1 MSERSDD
8 DDAAMRELLDQ
19 ELVEASLTQMRAEQP
34 PPTASSTPQQFE
46 DAIAAIASTVL
57 KIPPD
62 ELDVRQNM
70 ARYGVDSIVVTEIM
84 KRISDLIGQPIAPT
98 VFFEAKHLAE
108 LAHILRTRYARKVE
122 VPSDAARWI
131 ARFRK
136 VAASGTKIPLVQPAA
151 ARSGTGQSYEP
162 VAIIAMEGMFA
173 ESADLKAFEKHLRN
187 GDDCIG
193 EVPADR
199 WDWRAVHGDPKQGE
213 FTNVKYGGFAPDIDK
228 FDPQFFGMSPREA
241 ELTDPQHRLF
251 IQCVWKLIESA
262 GYAPRSLT
270 GRKIGIFLG
279 INLQDYAHL
288 IDRAGAMEAMHLT
301 SLGHMF
307 CPNRLSFYL
316 DTHGPSQVIDTACSS
331 SLVALHRAVLAVQ
344 HEGCEMAIAGG
355 ANLMISS
362 DMHVMYGKVG
372 MICEDGRC
380 KTFSRA
386 ANGYARGDG
395 IGAVLVK
402 PLAQAERD
410 GDTILA
416 VIRGSAEN
424 HGGASTSLTAPN
436 PKAQASLIV
445 EAHGKAGSDPRS
457 IGYIEC
463 HGTGT
468 ALGDPIEVNGL
479 KMAFETLYL
488 SAGLEP
494 SSGHCGLGSVKSNI
508 GHAETAAG
516 IAGVIKTVL
525 SLRSGRLYPTLHCE
539 DINPMIELERSPF
552 YILQRGQEWRRP
564 VIEGEVLPRRAGVSS
579 FGAGGSN
586 AHVVIEEY
594 VAPPP
599 AAVRSPTPS
608 LIPLSA
614 QNAARLDELLEDLLR
629 FLEETAEA
637 ERPDIADIAYTL
649 QVGRDAMAER
659 LAIVTDSTAGLLA
672 RLRQLSRGEAA
683 PDCYRGTVKRGKEV
697 GRTVQSRDLRRSADD
712 WTRGGE
718 IDWQALHVG
727 KPRRV
732 SLPTYPFARQRYWL
746 PQAVVAQH
754 PLIHRDTSD
763 ASERRFTSVFTGAEF
778 FLADHVVSGEKV
790 LPGVAYLEMARAAV
804 NRGRL
809 RLKNVV
815 WARPYAVGSA
825 PQPLHIGL
833 APPQDGQVAYR
844 IYSDAGLHGQ
854 GTAVLEDPAP
864 SRIDLEALRRTITN
878 SLDVPQCYDAFAAM
892 GIVYG
897 PGHRCL
903 DTVHFSSGSHPQ
915 VLARLR
921 LHGSAAP
928 YVLHPGLIDSAL
940 QACMGLVGGQDREL
954 PAAASLPFALDIFE
968 LVAEPPST
976 LWAWIRTVEGSVPND
991 RLRKLDIDL
1000 VDDSGQVCIRLQ
1012 GFSSRTPDTSA
1023 LVGYEP
1029 VWVVQ
1034 PAAEGAPAWSRRSVV
1049 LCDLDGVFGGVAE
1062 RPDIAWSRL
1071 PLSGATESWYADAAI
1086 GLFETI
1092 KALHAEQGAGRAL
1105 VQVVVPRRGNG
1116 ALLGGLSGL
1125 VKTANRESTRV
1136 FAQLVEVADA
1146 DELKTKLDA
1155 ESHGIE
1161 DHVRYEGDSRHVMR
1175 WREREPGASSL
1186 PWKENGVYL
1195 ITGGSGGLGQVF
1207 ARHVARQAPT
1217 AKIILCGRRQQVDV
1231 SRRDQVEAFIAD
1243 VVRTHGRIDG
1253 VLHCAGL
1260 LRDNYVARKTAA
1272 EIAAVLAPK
1281 VAGTLHL
1288 DAATAD
1294 LDIDF
1299 FALFSSAAGAL
1310 GSAGQADYAAA
1321 NAFLDAFAHHRNAQV
1336 EAGSRRGRTVSI
1348 DWPLWAEGG
1357 MRMEPAAEKMM
1368 RQTTGMEALPS
1379 DLGVRAFEE
1388 ILASGIPQSL
1398 VLYGST
1404 ARLRRSIAAPDV
1416 VVARTGEPRP
1426 AGTAERRGKIEQ
1438 MLLGAVAALMKFEL
1452 ANLDAETEWSQYGF
1466 DSISLT
1472 EFSNKLNQQHRLE
1485 LTPTVF
1491 FEYPTIGALA
1501 TWLADNSDLFPASSP
1516 AAAPPPPV
1524 AQPRLV
1530 QPSAPVAAPVQR
1542 DLEATDAV
1550 AIIGMSGRFPMARD
1564 IEEFW
1569 ANLQAGR
1576 DCISEIP
1583 LDRNWETLGD
1593 EPRWG
1598 GFIDG
1603 IGNFDAR
1610 FFGISPREAEQMDP
1624 QQRLLMEYAWKAIED
1639 AGYAPASLSGSNTAL
1654 FVGTASSGYGNL
1666 IMQSGAAI
1674 EGYSSTAVVGSI
1686 GPNRMSYFLNLHG
1699 PSEPIETACSSSLVA
1714 IHRALSAMAA
1724 GDCDQAIVGGIN
1736 LILSPETH
1744 TSFAKAGMLCPDGR
1758 CKTFSRHAN
1767 GYVRGEGVGM
1777 LFLKK
1782 LRAAERDGDHIYG
1795 VIRGSAE
1802 NHGGRANSLT
1812 APNPKAQAELLKR
1825 AYSRAGIDPRTVG
1838 YIEAHGTGT
1847 ELGDPIE
1854 VNGLKTAFR
1863 DLYLSTGDAEVEGAH
1878 CGVGSVKS
1886 NIGHLELAAGV
1897 AGVIKV
1903 LLQLRHRTLVP
1914 TLHCDEVNPYIQLQ
1928 GSPFYLVREN
1938 REWAAPRDREGRE
1951 LPRRAGVSSFG
1962 FGGVNAHVV
1971 IEEYAPR
1978 REVSQQWPSPGLVVL
1993 SAKTSERLRESA
2005 AALLAFVR
2013 QGAHP
2018 GHDGALI
2025 DRIRDLTAEVLRVDP
2040 GEIDATRPLEEY
2052 GVDVLQ
2058 RSMLGERLE
2067 EALGVE
2073 IDAAAVLRERTIAAI
2088 AASLP
2093 KQRPAPAAARHS
2105 FRLEDLAYTLQ
2116 VGRDAMDERLAVVVS
2131 SIQDLESKLQAFVDG
2146 AMDGVANLYVGQVK
2160 QNKGLVAAFGADEEL
2175 QEALEKWIQRGKFA
2189 KLLDLWTKGL
2199 TVDWEKLYSA
2209 DGPFPWKP
2217 RRISLPGYS
2226 FVAQHHW
2233 IKSRVT
2239 DPPAKREEK
2248 AAPPPSPLVKDSIA
2262 ALTGA
2267 EFFLA
2272 DHRVQGRKVLPGVAY
2287 LEMMRAAASQEGAVV
2302 HPPGTILRLKD
2313 VVWIK
2318 PAIVE
2323 EPRRLRVDLSS
2334 GPHEGSRC
2342 VISSDGEMHSEGTI
2356 LSVEASQ
2363 PRLDLAALRAQPGW
2377 KRFDAET
2384 CYRLFSSVGLDYGPA
2399 HRAIAELHVGAAQV
2413 LARLVLPPKVAETLD
2428 RYLLHPS
2435 LLDSALQASIGFA
2448 LVAVAGDG
2456 PAKLALPFAVETVDV
2471 FGPCTA
2477 VMWALVRRPARSLP
2491 SDRLQKLDIDVCDE
2505 NGGVRVRIS
2514 GFSSRLLASAPV
2526 AAPAPAQVEP
2536 LDLESQAV
2544 TWFKELLAKE
2554 LGFPIDEIGEDE
2566 ALDSYGI
2573 DSMMAMELTRAL
2585 EKPFG
2590 EVSKTLF
2597 FEHHTLAE
2605 LVGYFLEVHRP
2616 KLVAL
2621 FGRVAPPPVP
2631 APVTAAAPPSSIP
2644 AKSPASR
2651 ERPEPGVLDIAIVGL
2666 SGRYPQSPDIEAFWR
2681 NLRDGKDCITEV
2693 PADRWDWRAYYSEDR
2708 SEADRHY
2715 CKWGGFIADADKF
2728 DPLFFNISPGAAE
2741 YIDPQERIFLE
2752 HAWMAM
2758 EDAGYRREDLH
2769 RPSGGSTDDEE
2780 LPGQVG
2786 VYAGV
2791 MYGEYQLLGLEAR
2804 LKGQGVALA
2813 SFYASVANRVSH
2825 ALNLHGP
2832 SMAVDTMCS
2841 SSLTAIHLACQDLRL
2856 GRTDFA
2862 LAGGVNLNLH
2872 PNKYSLL
2879 SQGQYISS
2887 NGRCESFGA
2896 GGDGYVPSEGVGVVM
2911 LKRLAD
2917 AERDGDHIYGVI
2929 KSSALNHGGRTN
2941 GYSVPNPKAQQAV
2954 IARALRE
2961 SGVDP
2966 RAIGYIEAHGTGTR
2980 LGDPIEITGLAKALG
2995 GPDAPSGSCWIGS
3008 SKSNIGHCEAAAG
3021 IAGLTKILLQLREGE
3036 IAPSLHAETL
3046 NPNIDFATT
3055 PFQVNRQLREW
3066 PRPTVD
3072 GQLHRRAAG
3081 VSSFGAGGANA
3092 HLIIEEYVGA
3102 PTGQPREPVVAGP
3115 CFIVLSAKSEEQLRQ
3130 CASRLREL
3138 VESKD
3143 APPLRDIAYTLQVG
3157 REAMPQRL
3165 AFTASSLGETAGKL
3179 ARFLDGDRAGL
3190 LVGRAKTGAA
3200 AAAGDPLAAWVK
3212 GAEVDWLQLYD
3223 EDDRPARVSLPTYPF
3238 ARERYWASDAEAAP
3252 PAARAA
3258 VPAPAPVVEKA
3269 LMLRPTWRERGISA
3283 GTSTAHSEHWV
3294 LSATPLPDIAGA
3306 TVVRLASTFIDRAV
3320 QLFEQIKTILQRR
3333 PRAPVLVQV
3342 VVAAE
3347 DRLDAG
3353 LAALLKTARMENPQ
3367 LVGQLIELDGASGTD
3382 VAALLRANGQAPAD
3396 AHVRYRQGR
3405 REVMGWAELEE
3416 SDSPTL
3422 PIWRQGGTY
3431 LIVGGAGGLG
3441 LHFAREIVRQLSDVT
3456 LILTGRSQLDGTR
3469 LADIEALKTLGARVE
3484 YRAVDVADGAAVEAL
3499 VDTIGRSL
3507 NGIIHSA
3514 GILRD
3519 SYILKKT
3526 SADFR
3531 DVLAS
3536 KVLGAM
3542 NLDTATKRLDLDF
3555 FILFSSLAGAV
3566 GNPGQADYATANGFL
3581 DAFAADRRRRGRR
3594 GRTLS
3599 IDWPLWQDGGMG
3611 LDAQSRELMWQRT
3624 GLKPLHTATGI
3635 EAFHRALQSGADQVV
3650 VLQGDAL
3657 RLRQMF
3663 LSLPAVPPEESL
3675 AAAAE
3680 DGGELAAKVQGML
3693 VRMLADML
3701 KIPAHRIE
3709 IDVPLE
3715 EYGIDSVAMMKL
3727 GSDLEKI
3734 LGPLPKTLFYEH
3746 PSVEAASGFIVEA
3759 CRSQLAKLF
3768 DAAPPAAPKEAPVPK
3783 VPTVEAAAAIVDS
3796 QHIAVI
3802 GMSGRFPMA
3811 NDVDALWQNLARGR
3825 DCVTEVPAERWDH
3838 SLYFDPDKDK
3848 VGKTYCKWGGFL
3860 DDVDGFDARF
3870 FRISPSEAELLDPQE
3885 RLFLETSW
3893 NLLESSGYLGETLQR
3908 LCQSKVGVFVGSMS
3922 QQYHAVESDPVREAV
3937 VVLSSPSSIA
3947 NRVSYF
3953 FNFQGPS
3960 IAIDTMCSS
3969 ALNAVHMAC
3978 DSLRRGDCKVA
3989 IAGGVNLTIH
3999 PKKYIGL
4006 SVGQMV
4012 GSHRGCT
4019 SFGDGDGYLPAEA
4032 VGAVLLKPL
4041 RDAIADGDDILAV
4054 IKSTA
4059 VNHGGQSS
4067 GYRVPSAA
4075 AQTELIAGNF
4085 ARAGIDPRSVSY
4097 VESAANGSA
4106 MGDAIELR
4114 ALAAAFARSTGDRQF
4129 CAIGSVK
4136 SNIGHAE
4143 AASGVTQ
4150 LIKVILQLR
4159 HRQLVPTIKAEP
4171 LNPNIVFEETPFR
4184 LQRTLEEW
4192 RQPDGGRRRASV
4204 SSFGAGGS
4212 NAHLIVEEYDGER
4225 ATAGPADGRQL
4236 ILLSA
4241 KTRPQL
4247 DAVARR
4253 LLAFV
4258 EDRPDLAIADLAY
4271 TLQTAREPMEHRL
4284 AFVIESREQLIEA
4297 LRAGP
4302 GTSKLFTGDATEDN
4316 SDIRQLLSGKTG
4328 RAMLDMLLAERDL
4341 EKLALYWTKGVKIAW
4356 QSMHAGQE
4364 RRRLALPTYP
4374 FERQS
4379 HWLSAA
4385 EKSAP
4390 AAFAPDA
4397 GQSLEENIRRYIAH
4411 ALRELL
4417 GVAVETVD
4425 PDGTLQDNGVE
4436 SIAATRL
4443 RRGLEQTFGVKL
4455 SARDMLTCPDLASLV
4470 RLVADRQVMP
4480 LSEGQKGLWLLHQ
4493 LAPHAS
4499 AYNVPM
4505 ALRFEGGLDVE
4516 LFRRA
4521 CAHMLR
4527 RFPILASVFG
4537 QRNGE
4542 PFQRAEAD
4550 PRLAF
4555 EHELIDAADEA
4566 DVVELLHARSKR
4578 PFDLERG
4585 PLFRVHVIS
4594 LPEGPSHVL
4603 LVVHH
4608 IVFDGSSAIVVAK
4621 ALDQTYR
4628 ALRDGEAPGVAAE
4641 ATDYGEFVR
4650 WQQRFLTS
4658 EDGQAQLGYWRRQLD
4673 GDLPVLA
4680 LPADLPRPARRGFE
4694 GASHAATVGAELSRA
4709 IATLARSLRI
4719 NPSVVFLGAY
4729 NLLLNRYTSDD
4740 DLLIGMPVSG
4750 RPEDR
4755 FEETVGYFVNML
4767 CIRTRIAGAQ
4777 PVSGFLEQLQ
4787 LTVAD
4792 AMDNG
4797 DYPFPALLKALRI
4810 DRDPTRSPLFQAVFA
4825 YQNFVRPGESGG
4837 LGIAQEGGHDLALE
4851 IYQGVETFALRMDYD
4866 VELLAPATIVRAMAH
4881 YIRLLESMVSRPDA
4895 AIADLSLTSTQ
4906 ERRQLVA
4913 AAQEA
4918 DADEANRGIVELFQ
4932 QQARLTPDSTALNF
4946 ESRSLSY
4953 RELDEQ
4959 STRLAREL
4967 GENGGL
4973 VGVCLPQGFEMI
4985 VAMLAIWKAGAVYV
4999 PLAPGWPSARRR
5011 QAIDGSGMRALIGE
5025 TGIERFASARIAPRG
5040 AAYVIYTSGSTG
5052 EPKGVVISHRSIAH
5066 HCQTMRDHYRLGP
5079 QDKVLQFASMS
5090 FDASLEQVLP
5100 GLLAGATVVL
5110 RPDRLWSAAE
5120 FRGEVT
5126 GLGLTAIDVSP
5137 SYLYELLL
5145 DAERADGWTA
5155 FESLRVVTVGGE
5167 ALLPETLALW
5177 RASPLSGHCRL
5188 VNAYGP
5194 TETTITSLVCD
5205 LGDEVSI
5212 GRPLPGERAYVLDA
5226 YDQLCPVGVVG
5237 ELHIGGVGLALGYL
5251 DQPELTRQKF
5261 IDDPLTPGARLY
5273 RTGDRARR
5281 REDGAI
5287 DFLGRIDQQ
5296 VKVRGF
5302 RVECGEVEAALRRL
5316 DGVAEAVVLLRGDR
5330 LAAFVAPEVEGDVK
5344 GALAETL
5351 PDYMIPSTILSL
5363 PELPLT
5369 PGGKVDRAALRQ
5381 LDPDGP
5387 AVGTVEPRTGTERQ
5401 LREIWRQVLAVD
5413 RIGVHDN
5420 FFDLGGHSLLAVRLM
5435 SLVQERFGR
5444 QLPLSSLFEAPD
5456 IARQAALLDR
5466 GDGAGSPLV
5475 CLQPQGTKPPLFCV
5489 HAVAGDLLAYRALAR
5504 HLGEARPFYGL
5515 QAPGIASG
5523 AHPGSIEG
5531 LAALYLDA
5539 IRTVQPT
5546 GPYRL
5551 AGWSMGGVIAYEMA
5565 RQLREAGE
5573 RVASLALID
5582 SYTPDAVRDLAPT
5595 GDALQHANAQAMSR
5609 YSLGRYEGEARLFA
5623 AGPADKGWATAVSG
5637 AFAIVAIPGDHESL
5651 LAEPNVQNLARA
5663 LNEYLDE
5670 QAN

>member
-19 ELVEASLTQMRAEQP
+19 ELVEASLTQPRSEP
-34 PPTASSTPQQFE
+34 PAAAAASTSRQFE
-46 DAIAAIASTVL
+46 DAFAAIASTVL

-62 ELDVRQNM
+62 ELDVRQSM
-70 ARYGVDSIVVTEIM
+70 ARYGVDSIIVTEIM
-84 KRISDLIGQPIAPT
+84 KRISDLIGQPVAPT

-108 LAHILRTRYARKVE
+108 LAQILHARYAKRVE

-136 VAASGTKIPLVQPAA
+136 VAASGTKIPLVRPAVA
-151 ARSGTGQSYEP
+151 PAEARPSYEP

-173 ESADLKAFEKHLRN
+173 ESADLQAFEKHLRD
-187 GDDCIG
+187 GDDCIS

-199 WDWRAVHGDPKQGE
+199 WDWRAVYGDPKQGE
-213 FTNVKYGGFAPDIDK
+213 FTNVKHGGFVPDIDK

-262 GYAPRSLT
+262 GYAPRSLA

-362 DMHVMYGKVG
+362 DMHVMYSKVG

-380 KTFSRA
+380 KTFSRE

-395 IGAVLVK
+395 VGAVLVK

-445 EAHGKAGSDPRS
+445 EAHRKAGSDPRS
-457 IGYIEC
+457 VGYIEC

-479 KMAFETLYL
+479 KMAFETLYR

-494 SSGHCGLGSVKSNI
+494 SSAHCGLGSVKSNI

-525 SLRSGRLYPTLHCE
+525 SLRHGRLYPTLHCD

-552 YILQRGQEWRRP
+552 YILQRGQDWPHP
-564 VIEGEVLPRRAGVSS
+564 VIDGEVLPRRAGVSS

-594 VAPPP
+594 VARPTD
-599 AAVRSPTPS
+599 AARAPSPS

-614 QNAARLDELLEDLLR
+614 QNAARLDELLKDLLH
-629 FLEETAEA
+629 FLEETPEA
-637 ERPDIADIAYTL
+637 ERPSIGNVAFTL

-659 LAIVTDSTAGLLA
+659 LAIVTDSTTGLMA
-672 RLRQLSRGEAA
+672 KLRQLVQGGAVA
-683 PDCYRGTVKRGKEV
+683 DCYRGTVKRGKEF
-697 GRTVQSRDLRRSADD
+697 GPAASSLDLRRLAEGWVKGS
-712 WTRGGE
+712 E

-727 KPRRV
+727 NPRRV

-746 PQAVVAQH
+746 PQSAVRH

-763 ASERRFTSVFTGAEF
+763 ASEQRFTSVFTGAEF

-804 NRGRL
+804 GKVGL

-815 WARPYAVGSA
+815 WARSHTVGAV

-833 APPQDGQVAYR
+833 APPQNGQIAYR
-844 IYSDAGLHGQ
+844 IYSEAGLHGQ
-854 GTAVLEDPAP
+854 GTAVLEEPAP
-864 SRIDLEALRRTITN
+864 SRIDLEILRRTITN
-878 SLDVPQCYDAFAAM
+878 SLDVPQCYDAFTAM

-903 DTVHFSSGSHPQ
+903 DTVHFSTGANRQ
-915 VLARLR
+915 VLARLK
-921 LHGSAAP
+921 LSGGAAP

-940 QACMGLVGGQDREL
+940 QACMGLVGGQDRER
-954 PAAASLPFALDIFE
+954 PTSASLPFALDMFE
-968 LVAEPPST
+968 LVVEPPPV
-976 LWAWIRTVEGSVPND
+976 LWAWIRAADGYIPND

-1000 VDDSGQVCIRLQ
+1000 ADDSGQVCVRLR
-1012 GFSSRTPDTSA
+1012 GFSSRTPNANA
-1023 LVGYEP
+1023 LVGHEP

-1034 PAAEGAPAWSRRSVV
+1034 PAAQGAPDWSKRRIV
-1049 LCDLDGVFGGVAE
+1049 LCDLDSFFAKTAE
-1062 RPDIAWSRL
+1062 TPGIAWSRL
-1071 PLSGATESWYADAAI
+1071 RLGGAPESWYADAAI
-1086 GLFETI
+1086 GVFETI
-1092 KALHAEQGAGRAL
+1092 KAAHAEQGAGRAL
-1105 VQVVVPRRGNG
+1105 IQVVVPRHGNG

-1136 FAQLVEVADA
+1136 FAQLVEVVAADDLA
-1146 DELKTKLDA
+1146 AVLDA
-1155 ESHGIE
+1155 ESSTND
-1161 DHVRYEGDSRHVMR
+1161 DHVRYDGGVRRVMR
-1175 WREREPGASSL
+1175 WQEREAGTAAL

-1207 ARHVARQAPT
+1207 ARHIAKQAPT

-1231 SRRDQVEAFIAD
+1231 GRRDQVDAFVAD

-1260 LRDNYVARKTAA
+1260 LRDNYIARKSAA
-1272 EIAAVLAPK
+1272 EFAEVLAPK
-1281 VAGTLHL
+1281 VAGALYL
-1288 DAATAD
+1288 DAATAGLD
-1294 LDIDF
+1294 LDF

-1310 GSAGQADYAAA
+1310 GSAGQADYATA

-1336 EAGSRRGRTVSI
+1336 HAGSRRGHTVSI

-1357 MRMEPAAEKMM
+1357 MRMEPAAERMM

-1388 ILASGIPQSL
+1388 ILGSGIAQAL
-1398 VLYGST
+1398 VLYGSP

-1416 VVARTGEPRP
+1416 VVARTEEPRP

-1438 MLLGAVAALMKFEL
+1438 MLLGAVASLMKFEL
-1452 ANLDAETEWSQYGF
+1452 ADLDVETEWSQYGF

-1501 TWLADNSDLFPASSP
+1501 AWLADNSDLFPALP
-1516 AAAPPPPV
+1516 TAVPPPPV
-1524 AQPRLV
+1524 AQPRFV
-1530 QPSAPVAAPVQR
+1530 RPSGPFVAPVER
-1542 DLEATDAV
+1542 EADASDTV
-1550 AIIGMSGRFPMARD
+1550 AIIGMSGRFPMAKD

-1569 ANLQAGR
+1569 INLQAGR

-1583 LDRNWETLGD
+1583 SERNWEALGD

-1639 AGYAPASLSGSNTAL
+1639 AGYAPVSLSGSNTAL

-1812 APNPKAQAELLKR
+1812 APNPKAQADLLKR
-1825 AYSRAGIDPRTVG
+1825 AFTRAGVDPRTVG

-1863 DLYLSTGDAEVEGAH
+1863 DLYASTGGGEVAGAH

-1938 REWAAPRDREGRE
+1938 REWIAPRDGDGHE

-1978 REVSQQWPSPGLVVL
+1978 REVSEEWPSPGLVVL
-1993 SAKTSERLRESA
+1993 SAKTAERLKESA
-2005 AALLAFVR
+2005 SALLAFVKEGVR
-2013 QGAHP
+2013 PEQ
-2018 GHDGALI
+2018 DDALI
-2025 DRIRDLTAEVLRVDP
+2025 ERIRDLTAEILRVAP
-2040 GEIDATRPLEEY
+2040 GEIDAARPLEEY

-2058 RSMLGERLE
+2058 RSMLGSRLA

-2073 IDAAAVLRERTIAAI
+2073 VDAAAVLRERTILAI
-2088 AASLP
+2088 AGSLL
-2093 KQRPAPAAARHS
+2093 KQPHAPATTRHS

-2116 VGRDAMDERLAVVVS
+2116 VGRDAMDERLAFVAG
-2131 SIQDLESKLQAFVDG
+2131 SIRDLECKLQAFVND
-2146 AMDGVANLYVGQVK
+2146 AAEGVEDLFTGQAR
-2160 QNKGLVAAFGADEEL
+2160 QNKGLVAAFSADEEL
-2175 QEALEKWIQRGKFA
+2175 QEALEKWIRRGKFS

-2199 TVDWEKLYSA
+2199 AVDWVKLYGET
-2209 DGPFPWKP
+2209 GPFPWKP

-2226 FVAQHHW
+2226 FAAQRHW
-2233 IKSRVT
+2233 VKSRAA
-2239 DPPAKREEK
+2239 DPATREEK
-2248 AAPPPSPLVKDSIA
+2248 APPALPPLVQDSIA

-2272 DHRVQGRKVLPGVAY
+2272 DHRVQGHKVLPGVVY
-2287 LEMMRAAASQEGAVV
+2287 LEMMRAAASYAGMDG
-2302 HPPGTILRLKD
+2302 HPSGTIVQLKD

-2323 EPRRLRVDLSS
+2323 KPRSLRVDLSP
-2334 GPHEGSRC
+2334 GPHGGRRG
-2342 VISSDGEMHSEGTI
+2342 VISSDGETHSEGTI

-2363 PRLDLAALRAQPGW
+2363 PQLDLAALRAQPGW

-2384 CYRLFSSVGLDYGPA
+2384 CYRLFSATGLDYGPA
-2399 HRAIAELHVGAAQV
+2399 HRGVAELHVGAGQV
-2413 LARLVLPPKVAETLD
+2413 LARLVLPQAVAGTLD
-2428 RYLLHPS
+2428 RYILHPS

-2448 LVAVAGDG
+2448 LGAEAAGEDQ

-2471 FGPCTA
+2471 FGPCTS
-2477 VMWALVRRPARSLP
+2477 VMWAHVRRPARSSP
-2491 SDRLQKLDIDVCDE
+2491 NDRLQKLDIDLCDE
-2505 NGGVRVRIS
+2505 DGRIRVRIS
-2514 GFSSRLLASAPV
+2514 GFSSRLLARAP
-2526 AAPAPAQVEP
+2526 AAPPAPARAEP
-2536 LDLESQAV
+2536 VDLKAQTIA
-2544 TWFKELLAKE
+2544 WFKELLAKE
-2554 LGFPIDEIGEDE
+2554 LGFPIDEIREDE

-2605 LVGYFLEVHRP
+2605 LVDYFLEVHRP
-2616 KLVAL
+2616 KLLAL
-2621 FGRVAPPPVP
+2621 FDRVAPLLAPAPAPPPVR
-2631 APVTAAAPPSSIP
+2631 PSS
-2644 AKSPASR
+2644 KPASS
-2651 ERPEPGVLDIAIVGL
+2651 ERSDTGTLDIAIIGL

-2708 SEADRHY
+2708 NETDRHY
-2715 CKWGGFIADADKF
+2715 CKWGGFIADVDKF
-2728 DPLFFNISPGAAE
+2728 DPLFFNISPGAAK
-2741 YIDPQERIFLE
+2741 YIDPQERVFLE

-2769 RPSGGSTDDEE
+2769 KSPAGAADDD

-2791 MYGEYQLLGLEAR
+2791 MYGEYQMVGLEAR
-2804 LKGQGVALA
+2804 LKGEGAALA

-2825 ALNLHGP
+2825 VLDLHGP

-2841 SSLTAIHLACQDLRL
+2841 SSLTAIHLACQDLKL

-2911 LKRLAD
+2911 LKRLTD

-2954 IARALRE
+2954 IGRALRE
-2961 SGVDP
+2961 ARIDP

-2995 GPDAPSGSCWIGS
+2995 GQEAANGACWIGS

-3021 IAGLTKILLQLREGE
+3021 IAGLTKILLQMREGE

-3046 NPNIDFATT
+3046 NPNIDFAQT

-3066 PRPTVD
+3066 SRPTVD
-3072 GQLHRRAAG
+3072 GRLHPRAAG

-3102 PTGQPREPVVAGP
+3102 PATRPRAPATASP
-3115 CFIVLSAKSEEQLRQ
+3115 CLIVLSAKSEEQLWQ
-3130 CASRLREL
+3130 CAERLREF
-3138 VESKD
+3138 VEAKD
-3143 APPLRDIAYTLQVG
+3143 APPLHDIAYTLQIG

-3165 AFTASSLGETAGKL
+3165 AFTASSLQELAGKL
-3179 ARFLDGDRAGL
+3179 ARFLKGDHAGL
-3190 LVGRAKTGAA
+3190 LAGRAKTGSVVAG
-3200 AAAGDPLAAWVK
+3200 GDPLAAWIK
-3212 GAEVDWLQLYD
+3212 GAEIDWPGLYD

-3238 ARERYWASDAEAAP
+3238 ARERYWATHAEPAAP
-3252 PAARAA
+3252 
-3258 VPAPAPVVEKA
+3258 VPRSTIVAAPVVEKA
-3269 LMLRPTWRERGISA
+3269 LTLRPLWLERAISA
-3283 GTSTAHSEHWV
+3283 DTSTAYAEHWV
-3294 LSATPLPDIAGA
+3294 LSAASLPEITGA
-3306 TVVRLASTFIDRAV
+3306 TVVRLDSSFIDRAV
-3320 QLFEQIKTILQRR
+3320 QLFERIKALFQSR

-3342 VVAAE
+3342 VVEGA

-3353 LAALLKTARMENPQ
+3353 LAGLLRTARMENPQ
-3367 LVGQLIELDGASGTD
+3367 LIGQLIEVDASSGNDLGT
-3382 VAALLRANGQAPAD
+3382 LLRANGRAPVD
-3396 AHVRYRQGR
+3396 LHVRYRGRR
-3405 REVMGWAELEE
+3405 REVMNWAELA
-3416 SDSPTL
+3416 DGTSPPL

-3441 LHFAREIVRQLSDVT
+3441 LHFSREIVRQVSDVT
-3456 LILTGRSQLDGTR
+3456 LILTGRSPLDGKR
-3469 LADIEALKTLGARVE
+3469 LADIEALKALGARVE
-3484 YRAVDVADGAAVEAL
+3484 YRAVDVADGAAVRTL
-3499 VDTIGRSL
+3499 IDTIGGSL
-3507 NGIIHSA
+3507 NGVIHSA

-3526 SADFR
+3526 VADFR

-3536 KVLGAM
+3536 KVLGAV
-3542 NLDTATKRLDLDF
+3542 NLDAATERLDLDF

-3566 GNPGQADYATANGFL
+3566 GNPGQADYATANAFL
-3581 DAFAADRRRRGRR
+3581 DAFAADRTRRGRS

-3599 IDWPLWQDGGMG
+3599 INWPLWQDGGMR

-3624 GLKPLHTATGI
+3624 GLKPLLTGVGI
-3635 EAFHRALQSGADQVV
+3635 DAFYRALQSGADQVL
-3650 VLQGDAL
+3650 VLQGDAP
-3657 RLRQMF
+3657 RLRHSF
-3663 LSLPAVPPEESL
+3663 LSAPIAPLEMPTEEAPT
-3675 AAAAE
+3675 AALE
-3680 DGGELAAKVQGML
+3680 GGGELVVKVQGML
-3693 VRMLADML
+3693 ARMLAEML
-3701 KIPAHRIE
+3701 KIPMHRIE

-3727 GSDLEKI
+3727 GNDLERI

-3746 PSVEAASGFIVEA
+3746 PSVEAASSFIAEA

-3768 DAAPPAAPKEAPVPK
+3768 EIAPPAPPKVAPVAKAPIVEAPVAP
-3783 VPTVEAAAAIVDS
+3783 VDG
-3796 QHIAVI
+3796 QDVAVI

-3811 NDVDALWQNLARGR
+3811 RDVDEFWQNLVQGR
-3825 DCVTEVPAERWDH
+3825 DCITEVPAERWDH

-3848 VGKTYCKWGGFL
+3848 PGKTYCKWGGFL
-3860 DDVDGFDARF
+3860 DDVDRFDAKF

-3885 RLFLETSW
+3885 RLFLETAW
-3893 NLLESSGYLGETLQR
+3893 TLLESSGYLGETLQR

-3960 IAIDTMCSS
+3960 VAIDTMCSS
-3969 ALNAVHMAC
+3969 ALNAIHMAC
-3978 DSLRRGDCKVA
+3978 DSLRRGDCKAA

-3999 PKKYIGL
+3999 PKKYVGL
-4006 SVGQMV
+4006 SVAQMV
-4012 GSHRGCT
+4012 GSHPGCT

-4041 RDAIADGDDILAV
+4041 RDAIADGDEILAV

-4114 ALAAAFARSTGDRQF
+4114 ALSAAFAYSTEDRQF

-4150 LIKVILQLR
+4150 LIKVLLQLR
-4159 HRQLVPTIKAEP
+4159 HRQLVPTIKAQP
-4171 LNPNIVFEETPFR
+4171 LNPNIAFEETPFN
-4184 LQRTLEEW
+4184 LQRTLGEW
-4192 RQPDGGRRRASV
+4192 RRPDGDKRRASV

-4212 NAHLIVEEYDGER
+4212 NAHLIVEEYEGTPD
-4225 ATAGPADGRQL
+4225 ATGPADGRQL

-4241 KTRPQL
+4241 KTRSQL
-4247 DAVARR
+4247 DSMTRR

-4258 EDRPDLAIADLAY
+4258 EGNAAFAIADLAY

-4284 AFVIESREQLIEA
+4284 AFVVENRAQLIEA

-4302 GTSKLFTGDATEDN
+4302 AAPKLFTGDATEDN
-4316 SDIRQLLSGKTG
+4316 SDIRQLLSGKAG
-4328 RAMLDMLLAERDL
+4328 RTMLDMLLAERDL

-4356 QSMHAGQE
+4356 QPMYTGQSPQ
-4364 RRRLALPTYP
+4364 RIALPTYP

-4379 HWLSAA
+4379 HWLAA
-4385 EKSAP
+4385 AGKSAP
-4390 AAFAPDA
+4390 ASFVSDA
-4397 GQSLEENIRRYIAH
+4397 RQPLEDNVRRYMAH
-4411 ALRELL
+4411 ALGELL

-4425 PDGTLQDNGVE
+4425 PAGTLQDHGVE
-4436 SIAATRL
+4436 SIAATKL

-4455 SARDMLTCPDLASLV
+4455 SARDMLTCSDLAALV
-4470 RLVADRQVMP
+4470 LLVAERQTTP

-4493 LAPHAS
+4493 LAPQTS

-4505 ALRFEGGLDVE
+4505 ALRFEAGLDIEV
-4516 LFRRA
+4516 LRQA
-4521 CAHMLR
+4521 CVHMLR
-4527 RFPILASVFG
+4527 RFPVLASVFG

-4542 PFQRAEAD
+4542 PFQRVEAD
-4550 PRLAF
+4550 PHLVF
-4555 EHELIDAADEA
+4555 EHERSDATEEA
-4566 DVVELLHARSKR
+4566 AVIGMLSARSKR
-4578 PFDLERG
+4578 PFDLEHG

-4594 LPEGPSHVL
+4594 SAGGASHVL

-4608 IVFDGSSAIVVAK
+4608 IVFDGSSAVVLAR
-4621 ALDQTYR
+4621 ALDETYR
-4628 ALRDGEAPGVAAE
+4628 ALLAGDTPSVAAE
-4641 ATDYGEFVR
+4641 SADYGDFVR
-4650 WQQRFLTS
+4650 WQQRFLAS
-4658 EDGQAQLGYWRRQLD
+4658 DDGQAQLGYWRRRLD

-4680 LPADLPRPARRGFE
+4680 LPADLPRPARRRFD
-4694 GASHAATVGAELSRA
+4694 GASHAATVTPELSRG
-4709 IATLARSLRI
+4709 IAALARSLRI
-4719 NPSVVFLGAY
+4719 NPSIVFLGAY
-4729 NLLLNRYTSDD
+4729 SLLLNRYAGDD
-4740 DLLIGMPVSG
+4740 DLLVGMPASG
-4750 RPEDR
+4750 RPESR

-4767 CIRTRIAGAQ
+4767 CIRARVVGAQ
-4777 PVSGFLEQLQ
+4777 PASAFLKELQ

-4797 DYPFPALLKALRI
+4797 DYPFPALLKALKI
-4810 DRDPTRSPLFQAVFA
+4810 DRDPARSPLFQAMFA
-4825 YQNFVRPGESGG
+4825 YQNFVQPGEAGG
-4837 LGIAQEGGHDLALE
+4837 LGIAQEGGNDLALE
-4851 IYQGVETFALRMDYD
+4851 IYQGIDSFSLRMDYD
-4866 VELLAPATIVRAMAH
+4866 VELFRPATIGRAMAH
-4881 YIRLLESMVSRPDA
+4881 YIRLLESMVLRPDA
-4895 AIADLSLTSTQ
+4895 AVADLSLTSPQ
-4906 ERRQLVA
+4906 ERLQLLADGQA
-4913 AAQEA
+4913 AEA
-4918 DADEANRGIVELFQ
+4918 SNDPNCDIVGLFQ
-4932 QQARLTPDSTALNF
+4932 QQARLTPDGAALAF
-4946 ESRSLSY
+4946 EGQSLSY

-4967 GENGGL
+4967 GEGGGL
-4973 VGVCLPQGFEMI
+4973 IGVCLPQGFEMI

-4999 PLAPGWPSARRR
+4999 PVALAWPSQRRR
-5011 QAIDGSGMRALIGE
+5011 QAIDASGMRALIGE
-5025 TGIERFASARIAPRG
+5025 GGIERSASARIAPPD

-5052 EPKGVVISHRSIAH
+5052 QPKGVVIGHRSIAH
-5066 HCQTMRDHYRLGP
+5066 HCQTMRDHYGLGP

-5090 FDASLEQVLP
+5090 VDASLEQVLP
-5100 GLLAGATVVL
+5100 ALLSGATVVL
-5110 RPDRLWSAAE
+5110 RPERLWSAAE
-5120 FRGEVT
+5120 FRGAVAA
-5126 GLGLTAIDVSP
+5126 LGLTAIDVSP
-5137 SYLYELLL
+5137 SYLHELLL
-5145 DAERADGWTA
+5145 DSERADGWRA
-5155 FESLRVVTVGGE
+5155 FDSLRIVTIGGE
-5167 ALLPETLALW
+5167 ALMAETLALW
-5177 RASPLSGHCRL
+5177 RASPLSGRCRL

-5194 TETTITSLVCD
+5194 TETTVTSLVCD
-5205 LGDEVSI
+5205 LADEVSI
-5212 GRPLPGERAYVLDA
+5212 GKPLPGESAYVLDA
-5226 YDQLCPVGVVG
+5226 YGQPCPVGVVG
-5237 ELHIGGVGLALGYL
+5237 ELHIGGIGLALGYL

-5261 IDDPLTPGARLY
+5261 IDAPLMPGARLY
-5273 RTGDRARR
+5273 RTGDRAGR

-5287 DFLGRIDQQ
+5287 DFIGRLDQQ

-5302 RVECGEVEAALRRL
+5302 RVECGEVESALRRL
-5316 DGVAEAVVLLRGDR
+5316 HGVAEAVVLLRGDR
-5330 LAAFVAPEVEGDVK
+5330 LAAFVAPEVEGDLK
-5344 GALAETL
+5344 TALAETL
-5351 PDYMIPSTILSL
+5351 PDYMIPSTIRSL
-5363 PELPLT
+5363 PALPLT

-5381 LDPDGP
+5381 IDLV
-5387 AVGTVEPRTGTERQ
+5387 AAKAGTDEPRTETERR
-5401 LREIWRQVLAVD
+5401 LRELWRQVLAVD

-5435 SLVQERFGR
+5435 SLVHERFGGE
-5444 QLPLSSLFEAPD
+5444 LPLSSLFEAPD

-5466 GDGAGSPLV
+5466 GGGAWSPLV
-5475 CLQPQGTKPPLFCV
+5475 CLQPKGTKPPIFCV
-5489 HAVAGDLLAYRALAR
+5489 HAVAGDLLTYRALAR
-5504 HLGEARPFYGL
+5504 QLGEERPFYGL

-5523 AHPGSIEG
+5523 GHPGTIEG
-5531 LAALYLDA
+5531 LATLYIGA
-5539 IRTVQPT
+5539 IRRVQLA

-5565 RQLREAGE
+5565 RQLRQAGE

-5582 SYTPDAVRDLAPT
+5582 SYTPDAVRGLEPV
-5595 GDALQHANAQAMSR
+5595 GDALLQANARAMSR
-5609 YSLGRYEGEARLFA
+5609 YTLGRYEGDARLFA
-5623 AGPADKGWATAVSG
+5623 AGPADVGWAKAMSG
-5637 AFAIVAIPGDHESL
+5637 GFSTVTIPGDHESL
-5651 LAEPNVQNLARA
+5651 LADPNVQHLARA
-5663 LNEYLDE
+5663 LNGYLDE
-5670 QAN
+5670 QAD

>member
-1 MSERSDD
+1 MSEQPDD
-8 DDAAMRELLDQ
+8 DDAAMRELLDR
-19 ELVEASLTQMRAEQP
+19 ELVEAGLTEVRAEQP
-34 PPTASSTPQQFE
+34 AAAAASTPRQFE
-46 DAIAAIASTVL
+46 DAIAAIASAVL

-70 ARYGVDSIVVTEIM
+70 ARYGVDSIIVTEIM

-108 LAHILRTRYARKVE
+108 LAHILHTRYAKKVE

-136 VAASGTKIPLVQPAA
+136 VVASGTKIPLVQPAMA
-151 ARSGTGQSYEP
+151 PAEARPSYAP

-173 ESADLKAFEKHLRN
+173 ESADLQAFEKHLRA

-199 WDWRAVHGDPKQGE
+199 WDWRAVYGDPKQGE
-213 FTNVKYGGFAPDIDK
+213 LTNVKYGGFAPDIDK

-262 GYAPRSLT
+262 GYAPRSLA

-362 DMHVMYGKVG
+362 DMHVMYSKVG

-380 KTFSRA
+380 KTFSRE

-457 IGYIEC
+457 VGYIEC

-479 KMAFETLYL
+479 MMAFETLYRA
-488 SAGLEP
+488 AGLEP
-494 SSGHCGLGSVKSNI
+494 SSAHCGLGSVKSNI

-525 SLRSGRLYPTLHCE
+525 SLRHGRLYPTLHCD

-552 YILQRGQEWRRP
+552 YILQKGREWPHP
-564 VIEGEVLPRRAGVSS
+564 VVDGEVLPRRAGVSS

-599 AAVRSPTPS
+599 AAARAPSPS

-614 QNAARLDELLEDLLR
+614 QNAARLDELLKDLLR
-629 FLEETAEA
+629 FLEETPEA
-637 ERPDIADIAYTL
+637 ERLDIADIAYTL
-649 QVGRDAMAER
+649 QVGRDTMAER
-659 LAIVTDSTAGLLA
+659 LAVVTDSTTGLLA
-672 RLRQLSRGEAA
+672 KLRQLVQGGAVA
-683 PDCYRGTVKRGKEV
+683 NCYRGTVKRGRQV
-697 GRTVQSRDLRRSADD
+697 GHAASSRDLRRLAEA
-712 WTRGGE
+712 WTKGGE
-718 IDWQALHVG
+718 IDWQALHAG

-763 ASERRFTSVFTGAEF
+763 ASEQRFTSVFTGAEF
-778 FLADHVVSGEKV
+778 FLADHIVSGEKV

-804 NRGRL
+804 NRAGL

-815 WARPYAVGSA
+815 WARPYAVGAA
-825 PQPLHIGL
+825 PLPLHIGL
-833 APPQDGQVAYR
+833 AAPQDGQVAYR

-854 GTAVLEDPAP
+854 GTAVLEDPVP

-878 SLDVPQCYDAFAAM
+878 SIDVSKCYDSFAAM

-903 DTVHFSSGSHPQ
+903 DTVHFSTGSQPQ
-915 VLARLR
+915 VLARLE
-921 LHGSAAP
+921 LHDSAAP

-940 QACMGLVGGQDREL
+940 QACVGLVGGQDREL
-954 PAAASLPFALDIFE
+954 PAAASLPFALDSFE
-968 LVAEPPST
+968 LVAKPPST
-976 LWAWIRTVEGSVPND
+976 LWAWIRTAEGSVPND

-1000 VDDSGQVCIRLQ
+1000 ADDDGQVCIRLR
-1012 GFSSRTPDTSA
+1012 GFSSRTPDASA
-1023 LVGYEP
+1023 LVGHEP
-1029 VWVVQ
+1029 VWVVR
-1034 PAAEGAPAWSRRSVV
+1034 PAAQSAPAWYKRSVV
-1049 LCDLDGVFGGVAE
+1049 LCDLEGAFGKVAE
-1062 RPDIAWSRL
+1062 TPGIAWSRL
-1071 PLSGATESWYADAAI
+1071 PLSGAMESWYADAAI
-1086 GLFETI
+1086 GVFDTI
-1092 KALHAEQGAGRAL
+1092 KALHAEQGAGRTL
-1105 VQVVVPRRGNG
+1105 VQVVVLCRGDG

-1136 FAQLVEVADA
+1136 FAQLVEVAAA
-1146 DELKTKLDA
+1146 DDLAAMLDA
-1155 ESHGIE
+1155 ESRGID
-1161 DHVRYEGDSRHVMR
+1161 DHVRYDGGRRHVMA
-1175 WREREPGASSL
+1175 WQEREPGASSL
-1186 PWKENGVYL
+1186 PWKEDGVYL

-1207 ARHVARQAPT
+1207 ARHIAKQAPT

-1231 SRRDQVEAFIAD
+1231 GRRDQVDTFIAD
-1243 VVRTHGRIDG
+1243 VVRAHGRIDG

-1260 LRDNYVARKTAA
+1260 LSDNYIARKSAA
-1272 EIAAVLAPK
+1272 EFAAVLAPK
-1281 VAGTLHL
+1281 VAGALHL

-1294 LDIDF
+1294 LDLDF

-1321 NAFLDAFAHHRNAQV
+1321 NAFLDAFAHRRNAQV
-1336 EAGSRRGRTVSI
+1336 GAGSRHGHTVSI

-1357 MRMEPAAEKMM
+1357 MRMEPAAERMM

-1388 ILASGIPQSL
+1388 ILASGVPQAL
-1398 VLYGST
+1398 VLYGSP
-1404 ARLRRSIAAPDV
+1404 ARLRRSVAAPDV
-1416 VVARTGEPRP
+1416 VAARTEEPRP

-1438 MLLGAVAALMKFEL
+1438 MLLGAVASLMKFEL
-1452 ANLDAETEWSQYGF
+1452 ADLDVETEWSQYGF

-1485 LTPTVF
+1485 LTPTIF
-1491 FEYPTIGALA
+1491 FEYPTIGVLA
-1501 TWLADNSDLFPASSP
+1501 AWLADNSDLFPASP
-1516 AAAPPPPV
+1516 ATAPPPPV

-1530 QPSAPVAAPVQR
+1530 QPSASAAAPVQR
-1542 DLEATDAV
+1542 DVEVADAV

-1569 ANLQAGR
+1569 TNLQAGR
-1576 DCISEIP
+1576 DCIGEIP
-1583 LDRNWETLGD
+1583 SDRNWQALGD

-1639 AGYAPASLSGSNTAL
+1639 AGYAPSSLSGSNTAL

-1666 IMQSGAAI
+1666 ILQSGAAI

-1854 VNGLKTAFR
+1854 VNGLKSAFR
-1863 DLYLSTGDAEVEGAH
+1863 DLYLSTGGAEVEGAH

-1928 GSPFYLVREN
+1928 GSPFYLVRETC
-1938 REWAAPRDREGRE
+1938 EWTAPRDRNGRE

-1978 REVSQQWPSPGLVVL
+1978 REVSAEWPSPGLVVL
-1993 SAKTSERLRESA
+1993 SARTAERLKESA
-2005 AALLAFVR
+2005 AALLAFVEEGVR
-2013 QGAHP
+2013 PAH
-2018 GHDGALI
+2018 DDALV
-2025 DRIRDLTAEVLRVDP
+2025 DRVRELTAEILRVDT
-2040 GEIDATRPLEEY
+2040 GEIDASRPLDEY

-2058 RSMLGERLE
+2058 RSMLGARLE
-2067 EALGVE
+2067 EAFGVE
-2073 IDAAAVLRERTIAAI
+2073 IDAAAVLREPTIVAI
-2088 AASLP
+2088 ARSLL
-2093 KQRPAPAAARHS
+2093 KRQPAPAAARRPL
-2105 FRLEDLAYTLQ
+2105 RLEDLAYTLQ
-2116 VGRDAMDERLAVVVS
+2116 VGRDAMDERLAVVAGS
-2131 SIQDLESKLQAFVDG
+2131 LEDLESKLRSFVDG
-2146 AMDGVANLYVGQVK
+2146 TTDGVADLFLGQVK
-2160 QNKGLVAAFGADEEL
+2160 QNKGLAAAFGADEEL
-2175 QEALEKWIQRGKFA
+2175 QEALEKWVQRGKFS

-2199 TVDWEKLYSA
+2199 AVDWEKLYSEA
-2209 DGPFPWKP
+2209 GPLPWKP
-2217 RRISLPGYS
+2217 RRISLPGYP
-2226 FVAQHHW
+2226 FVAQRHW
-2233 IKSRVT
+2233 VKSRTT
-2239 DPPAKREEK
+2239 DPLAKREVK
-2248 AAPPPSPLVKDSIA
+2248 AALPLPPLVQDGIA

-2287 LEMMRAAASQEGAVV
+2287 LEMMRVAASQVGTIV
-2302 HPPGTILRLKD
+2302 HPAGTIVRLKD

-2323 EPRRLRVDLSS
+2323 EPRRLRVDLSP

-2356 LSVEASQ
+2356 LCVEANQ

-2377 KRFDAET
+2377 KRVDAET

-2399 HRAIAELHVGAAQV
+2399 HRGIAELHVDVAQV
-2413 LARLVLPPKVAETLD
+2413 LAKLVLPPTVAGTLD
-2428 RYLLHPS
+2428 LYPLHPS

-2448 LVAVAGDG
+2448 LATVAGDR
-2456 PAKLALPFAVETVDV
+2456 PAKLALPFAVEAVDV

-2477 VMWALVRRPARSLP
+2477 VMWALVRRPSHSP
-2491 SDRLQKLDIDVCDE
+2491 PNDRLQKLDIDLCDE
-2505 NGGVRVRIS
+2505 NGRVRVRIA
-2514 GFSSRLLASAPV
+2514 GFSSRLLAGPPVASPAPV
-2526 AAPAPAQVEP
+2526 QAEP
-2536 LDLESQAV
+2536 VDLKSQAV

-2573 DSMMAMELTRAL
+2573 DSRMAMELTRAL

-2605 LVGYFLEVHRP
+2605 LVDYFLEAHRSQ
-2616 KLVAL
+2616 LVAL
-2621 FGRVAPPPVP
+2621 LGRVAPLP
-2631 APVTAAAPPSSIP
+2631 APAPAAPPSRPPSKP
-2644 AKSPASR
+2644 TMSPSSR
-2651 ERPEPGVLDIAIVGL
+2651 ERPGPGVLDIAIVGL

-2708 SEADRHY
+2708 NEADRHY

-2769 RPSGGSTDDEE
+2769 RPSGGATDDE

-2804 LKGQGVALA
+2804 LKGQGAALA

-2954 IARALRE
+2954 IGRALRE

-2966 RAIGYIEAHGTGTR
+2966 CAIGYIEAHGTGTR

-2995 GPDAPSGSCWIGS
+2995 GQDAAGGSCWIGS

-3021 IAGLTKILLQLREGE
+3021 IAGLTKILLQMREGE

-3066 PRPTVD
+3066 SRPTVD
-3072 GQLHRRAAG
+3072 GRLLPRAAG

-3102 PTGQPREPVVAGP
+3102 PARERREPVVARP
-3115 CFIVLSAKSEEQLRQ
+3115 CLVVLSAKSEEQLRQ
-3130 CASRLREL
+3130 CAGRLREL

-3157 REAMPQRL
+3157 REAMSQRL
-3165 AFTASSLGETAGKL
+3165 AFAASSLQEMAGKL
-3179 ARFLDGDRAGL
+3179 ACYLRGDHAGL
-3190 LVGRAKTGAA
+3190 LAGRAKAGGVAA
-3200 AAAGDPLAAWVK
+3200 GGDPLAAWIK
-3212 GAEVDWLQLYD
+3212 GAEIDWLDQYD

-3238 ARERYWASDAEAAP
+3238 ARERYWALSAESAP
-3252 PAARAA
+3252 PVARAA
-3258 VPAPAPVVEKA
+3258 LAVPTPVAEKA
-3269 LMLRPTWRERGISA
+3269 LMLRPMWCEQAISA
-3283 GTSTAHSEHWV
+3283 DSSTEYSEHLV
-3294 LSATPLPDIAGA
+3294 LSATPLPEVAGA
-3306 TVVRLASTFIDRAV
+3306 TVVRLSSTFVDRAV

-3342 VVAAE
+3342 VVATE

-3367 LVGQLIELDGASGTD
+3367 LVGQLIELDAANRSD
-3382 VAALLRANGQAPAD
+3382 VAALLGANGRAPAD
-3396 AHVRYRQGR
+3396 PHVRYRQGR
-3405 REVMGWAELEE
+3405 REVMGWAELE
-3416 SDSPTL
+3416 DGPSPTL

-3441 LHFAREIVRQLSDVT
+3441 LHFAREIARQVSDVT
-3456 LILTGRSQLDGTR
+3456 LILTGRSPLDGKR
-3469 LADIEALKTLGARVE
+3469 LADVEALKAFGARVE
-3484 YRAVDVADGAAVEAL
+3484 YRAVDVADGAAVQTL
-3499 VDTIGRSL
+3499 VDTIGGAL
-3507 NGIIHSA
+3507 NGIVHSA
-3514 GILRD
+3514 GVLRD

-3526 SADFR
+3526 ATDFR
-3531 DVLAS
+3531 EVLAS
-3536 KVLGAM
+3536 KVLGAV
-3542 NLDTATKRLDLDF
+3542 NLDAATARLDLDF

-3566 GNPGQADYATANGFL
+3566 GNPGQADYATANAFL
-3581 DAFAADRRRRGRR
+3581 DAFAADRTRRGGS

-3599 IDWPLWQDGGMG
+3599 IDWPLWQDGGMS

-3624 GLKPLHTATGI
+3624 GLKPLQTGTGI
-3635 EAFHRALQSGADQVV
+3635 DAFYRALHSGADQVV

-3663 LSLPAVPPEESL
+3663 LSPSIVAPEETPTTV
-3675 AAAAE
+3675 AE
-3680 DGGELAAKVQGML
+3680 GNGELAAKVQGML
-3693 VRMLADML
+3693 VEMLVAML
-3701 KIPAHRIE
+3701 KIPVHRIE

-3746 PSVEAASGFIVEA
+3746 PSVEAASSFIAET
-3759 CRSQLAKLF
+3759 CRPQLAKLF
-3768 DAAPPAAPKEAPVPK
+3768 DVAPPAPPKAAPVPK
-3783 VPTVEAAAAIVDS
+3783 APIVEAPVAAVDS
-3796 QHIAVI
+3796 QDIAVI

-3811 NDVDALWQNLARGR
+3811 RDVDEFWQNLVQGR
-3825 DCVTEVPAERWDH
+3825 DCITEVPAERWDH

-3860 DDVDGFDARF
+3860 DDVGGFDARF

-3885 RLFLETSW
+3885 RLFLEASW
-3893 NLLESSGYLGETLQR
+3893 TLLESSGYLGETLQR

-3978 DSLRRGDCKVA
+3978 DSLRRGDCKAA

-3999 PKKYIGL
+3999 PKKYVGL

-4012 GSHRGCT
+4012 GSHPGCT

-4041 RDAIADGDDILAV
+4041 RDAIADGDEILAV

-4150 LIKVILQLR
+4150 LIKVLLQLR
-4159 HRQLVPTIKAEP
+4159 HRQLVPTIKAQP
-4171 LNPNIVFEETPFR
+4171 LNPNIAFEETPFR

-4192 RQPDGGRRRASV
+4192 RRPDGGKRRASV

-4212 NAHLIVEEYDGER
+4212 NAHLIVEEYEGER
-4225 ATAGPADGRQL
+4225 AAAGPVDGRQL
-4236 ILLSA
+4236 IALSA

-4258 EDRPDLAIADLAY
+4258 EDRPDLAVADIAY
-4271 TLQTAREPMEHRL
+4271 TLQTGRESMEHRL
-4284 AFVIESREQLIEA
+4284 AFVVESREQLIEA
-4297 LRAGP
+4297 LRGGP
-4302 GTSKLFTGDATEDN
+4302 GTPKLFTGDATEDN

-4328 RAMLDMLLAERDL
+4328 RTMLDMLLAERDL
-4341 EKLALYWTKGVKIAW
+4341 EKLALYWTKGVKILW
-4356 QSMHAGQE
+4356 RPMHAGQDP
-4364 RRRLALPTYP
+4364 RRLALPTYP

-4379 HWLSAA
+4379 HWLAAAGRSAA
-4385 EKSAP
+4385 
-4390 AAFAPDA
+4390 AAFVPDS
-4397 GQSLEENIRRYIAH
+4397 GQPLEDNVRRYVAH
-4411 ALRELL
+4411 ALGELL
-4417 GVAVETVD
+4417 GVSIGSVD
-4425 PDGTLQDNGVE
+4425 PAGTLQDHGVE
-4436 SIAATRL
+4436 SIAATKL

-4455 SARDMLTCPDLASLV
+4455 SARDMLTCPDVSALV
-4470 RLVADRQVMP
+4470 RLVAERQMAP

-4493 LAPHAS
+4493 LAPGTS

-4505 ALRFEGGLDVE
+4505 ALRFAAGLDVE
-4516 LFRRA
+4516 LLRRA
-4521 CAHMLR
+4521 CAHVLR
-4527 RFPILASVFG
+4527 GFPILASVFG
-4537 QRNGE
+4537 QKNGE
-4542 PFQRAEAD
+4542 PFQRAEID
-4550 PRLAF
+4550 PQLAF
-4555 EHELIDAADEA
+4555 EHERIETIDEA
-4566 DVVELLHARSKR
+4566 AVVELLRARSKR
-4578 PFDLERG
+4578 PFDLEQG
-4585 PLFRVHVIS
+4585 PLLRVHAIS
-4594 LPEGPSHVL
+4594 LADGTSHVL

-4608 IVFDGSSAIVVAK
+4608 IVFDGSSAVVLAR
-4621 ALDQTYR
+4621 ALDETYR
-4628 ALRDGEAPGVAAE
+4628 ALLAGDAPSVAAE
-4641 ATDYGEFVR
+4641 ATDHGEFVR
-4650 WQQRFLTS
+4650 WQQRFLAG
-4658 EDGQAQLGYWRRQLD
+4658 EAGQAQLGYWRRQLD

-4680 LPADLPRPARRGFE
+4680 LPADLPRPARRSFE
-4694 GASHAATVGAELSRA
+4694 GASHKATIGVELSRE

-4729 NLLLNRYTSDD
+4729 TLLLNRYAGND
-4740 DLLIGMPVSG
+4740 DLLVGMPVSG

-4767 CIRTRIAGAQ
+4767 CIRSRIAGTQ
-4777 PVSGFLEQLQ
+4777 PVSGFLKELQ

-4797 DYPFPALLKALRI
+4797 DYPFPALLKALKI
-4810 DRDPTRSPLFQAVFA
+4810 DRDPARSPLFQAVFA
-4825 YQNFVRPGESGG
+4825 YQNFVQPGEAGG
-4837 LGIAQEGGHDLALE
+4837 LGIAQEGGQDLALE
-4851 IYQGVETFALRMDYD
+4851 IYQGVDSFSLRMDYD
-4866 VELLAPATIVRAMAH
+4866 VELFRPATIVRAMAH

-4895 AIADLSLTSTQ
+4895 AVADLSLTSPQ
-4906 ERRQLVA
+4906 ERQQLLA
-4913 AAQEA
+4913 GGQSA
-4918 DADEANRGIVELFQ
+4918 DAPYDPSHGIVELFQ
-4932 QQARLTPDSTALNF
+4932 QQARLTPDDAALAF
-4946 ESRSLSY
+4946 EGRSLSY

-4959 STRLAREL
+4959 STRLAGEL
-4967 GENGGL
+4967 GEGGGL
-4973 VGVCLPQGFEMI
+4973 IGVCLPQGFEMI
-4985 VAMLAIWKAGAVYV
+4985 LAMLAIWKAGAVYV
-4999 PLAPGWPSARRR
+4999 PIASAWPSQRRR
-5011 QAIDGSGMRALIGE
+5011 RAIEDSGMRALIGE
-5025 TGIERFASARIAPRG
+5025 AGLERFASTRIAPRD

-5052 EPKGVVISHRSIAH
+5052 APKGVVISHRSIAH
-5066 HCQTMRDHYRLGP
+5066 HCQTMRDHHRLGP

-5100 GLLAGATVVL
+5100 ALLSGATVVL

-5120 FRGEVT
+5120 FRREVA

-5137 SYLYELLL
+5137 SYLHELLL
-5145 DAERADGWTA
+5145 DTGRADGWA
-5155 FESLRVVTVGGE
+5155 ALASLRIVTIGGE
-5167 ALLPETLALW
+5167 ALMPETLVLW
-5177 RASPLSGHCRL
+5177 RASPLSGRCRL

-5194 TETTITSLVCD
+5194 TETTVTSLVCD
-5205 LGDEVSI
+5205 LADEVSI
-5212 GRPLPGERAYVLDA
+5212 GRPLPGERAHVLDA
-5226 YDQLCPVGVVG
+5226 YGQPCPVGVVG
-5237 ELHIGGVGLALGYL
+5237 ELHIGGVGLALCYL

-5261 IDDPLTPGARLY
+5261 IDDPLAPGARLY
-5273 RTGDRARR
+5273 RTGDRARL

-5287 DFLGRIDQQ
+5287 DFLGRLDQQ

-5316 DGVAEAVVLLRGDR
+5316 DSVAEAVVLLREDR
-5330 LAAFVAPEVEGDVK
+5330 LVAFVTPEVEGDLK

-5351 PDYMIPSTILSL
+5351 PDYMIPTTILSL

-5369 PGGKVDRAALRQ
+5369 PGGKVDRTILRQ
-5381 LDPDGP
+5381 LDPAATTAG
-5387 AVGTVEPRTGTERQ
+5387 VVEPRTGTERR

-5413 RIGVHDN
+5413 RIGIHDN

-5435 SLVQERFGR
+5435 SLVQEQFGGK
-5444 QLPLSSLFEAPD
+5444 LPLSSLFEAPD

-5466 GDGAGSPLV
+5466 GGDVWSPLV
-5475 CLQPQGTKPPLFCV
+5475 CLQPKGAKPPLFCV
-5489 HAVAGDLLAYRALAR
+5489 HAVAGDLLAYSALAR

-5515 QAPGIASG
+5515 QAPGIAGG
-5523 AHPGSIEG
+5523 AHPGTIEG
-5531 LAALYLDA
+5531 LATLYLDA
-5539 IRTVQPT
+5539 IRRVQPA

-5551 AGWSMGGVIAYEMA
+5551 AGWSMGGLIAYEMA
-5565 RQLREAGE
+5565 RQLRQAGE

-5582 SYTPDAVRDLAPT
+5582 SYTPDAVRDLVPT
-5595 GDALQHANAQAMSR
+5595 GDALLQANAQAMNR
-5609 YSLGRYEGEARLFA
+5609 YALGRYEGEARLFA
-5623 AGPADKGWATAVSG
+5623 AGPADGGWAKAVSG
-5637 AFAIVAIPGDHESL
+5637 AFGIVAIPGDHESL
-5651 LAEPNVQNLARA
+5651 LVEPNVQNLARN
-5663 LNEYLDE
+5663 LNRYLDE
-5670 QAN
+5670 QTD